1 MLTPITLTPVAGNGK
16 RFYRA
21 VGEAKGAETLE
32 RLGVAQAFDFGGC
45 GPPQPPKS
53 TRLAFEVDVV

>member
-1 MLTPITLTPVAGNGK
+1 MLGPIALTPVAVNGK

-32 RLGVAQAFDFGGC
+32 
-45 GPPQPPKS
+45 QPDL
-53 TRLAFEVDVV
+53 RG